1 MVESLYK
8 FIQPFSS
15 GKRRTATTQSLSVEH
30 MSETQDRN
38 QGAGKKM
45 LSKFLMS
52 KKFQEWKITK
62 IE

>member
-15 GKRRTATTQSLSVEH
+15 GKRPTATTQSLSVEH